1 MLFNTASTPH
11 ACIVQDFV
19 LTETCVRRRRDIKI
33 LIAGCNGHVG
43 KEIVRKAI
51 KRNLQVRCFDLHPLM
66 LTGVDTSALDV
77 ATGDITDHDT
87 VKRITRDITAVIDV
101 IGMKGETGKLTH
113 EMVEHGGMKNLVQAG
128 RENNVQH
135 ILYTSVMGVEPDSP
149 ALTLA
154 AKWNTEQ
161 TLIHSGIPYTI
172 FRPSGYFVDFAEYF
186 APKIRGKGSF
196 TIVGN
201 GLTRIQPID
210 PADVAEAFLQS
221 LGNEKAMNRIF
232 KIAGPEVL
240 TLEEVIN
247 LVSRVVGRQVKI
259 KKIPFPVMN
268 ALFSVVA
275 LLTGRRGGKD
285 FLYRMS
291 RDSVCSEQEMKE
303 VREAFAIEFKRLD
316 PWLREQ
322 MIQ

>member
-1 MLFNTASTPH
+1 M
-11 ACIVQDFV
+11 
-19 LTETCVRRRRDIKI
+19 KI
-33 LIAGCNGHVG
+33 LVAGCNGHVG
-43 KEIVRKAI
+43 REMVRKAVER
-51 KRNLQVRCFDLHPLM
+51 KMQVRCFDLAPPM
-66 LTGVDTSALDV
+66 IAGVDTAALEV
-77 ATGDITDHDT
+77 VTGDITDLDT
-87 VKRITRDITAVIDV
+87 VKKATRDIAAVIDV
-101 IGMKGETGKLTH
+101 IGMRGETKTLTH
-113 EMVEHGGMKNLVQAG
+113 EMVEHGGMKNLIQAG
-128 RENNVQH
+128 RENNLQH

-149 ALTLA
+149 ARTLA

-186 APKIRGKGSF
+186 APKIRNTGSF
-196 TIVGN
+196 TVVGN
-201 GLTRIQPID
+201 GLTRIQPLD

-232 KIAGPEVL
+232 KIAGPEVF
-240 TLEEVIN
+240 TLEEVIS

-268 ALFSVVA
+268 TLFSIIA

-303 VREAFAIEFKRLD
+303 VRGAFAIEFKRLE

-322 MIQ
+322 LS

>member
-1 MLFNTASTPH
+1 M
-11 ACIVQDFV
+11 
-19 LTETCVRRRRDIKI
+19 KI
-33 LIAGCNGHVG
+33 LVAGCNGHVG
-43 KEIVRKAI
+43 REMVRKAVER
-51 KRNLQVRCFDLHPLM
+51 KMQVRCFDLAPPM
-66 LTGVDTSALDV
+66 IAGVDTAALEV
-77 ATGDITDHDT
+77 VTGDITDLDT
-87 VKRITRDITAVIDV
+87 VKKATRDIAAVIDV
-101 IGMKGETGKLTH
+101 IGMRGETKTLTH

-128 RENNVQH
+128 RENNLQH

-149 ALTLA
+149 ARTLA

-161 TLIHSGIPYTI
+161 TLVHSGIPYTI

-186 APKIRGKGSF
+186 APKIRNTGSF
-196 TIVGN
+196 TVVGN
-201 GLTRIQPID
+201 GLSRIQPLD

-232 KIAGPEVL
+232 KIAGPEVF
-240 TLEEVIN
+240 TLEEVIS

-268 ALFSVVA
+268 TLFSIIA

-303 VREAFAIEFKRLD
+303 VRGAFAIEFKRLE

-322 MIQ
+322 LR

>member
-1 MLFNTASTPH
+1 MK
-11 ACIVQDFV
+11 V
-19 LTETCVRRRRDIKI
+19 

-43 KEIVRKAI
+43 KEIVRKAVA
-51 KRNLQVRCFDLHPLM
+51 RDMPVRCLDLAPPKIA
-66 LTGVDTSALDV
+66 GVDTSVLDV
-77 ATGDITDHDT
+77 VTGDITDLDT
-87 VKRITRDITAVIDV
+87 VKKATRDITAVIDV
-101 IGMKGETGKLTH
+101 IGMKRETKTLTH
-113 EMVEHGGMKNLVQAG
+113 EMVEHGGMKNIIQAG
-128 RENNVQH
+128 RENKVQH

-186 APKIRGKGSF
+186 APKIRDTGSF
-196 TIVGN
+196 TVVGN
-201 GLTRIQPID
+201 GRTRIQPLD

-232 KIAGPEVL
+232 KIAGPDIF
-240 TLEEVIN
+240 TLEEVIT
-247 LVSRVVGRQVKI
+247 LVSRVVGRPVKI

-268 ALFSVVA
+268 GLFSVIA

-291 RDSVCSEQEMKE
+291 RDSVCSDREMKE
-303 VREAFAIEFKRLD
+303 VRGAFAIEFKRLE

-322 MIQ
+322 LS

>member
-1 MLFNTASTPH
+1 M
-11 ACIVQDFV
+11 
-19 LTETCVRRRRDIKI
+19 KI
-33 LIAGCNGHVG
+33 LVAGCNGHVG
-43 KEIVRKAI
+43 REMVRKAVER
-51 KRNLQVRCFDLHPLM
+51 KMQVRCFDLAPPM
-66 LTGVDTSALDV
+66 IAGVDTAALEV
-77 ATGDITDHDT
+77 VTGDITDLDT
-87 VKRITRDITAVIDV
+87 VKKATRDIAAVIDV
-101 IGMKGETGKLTH
+101 IGMRGETKTLTH
-113 EMVEHGGMKNLVQAG
+113 EMVEHGGMKNLIQAG
-128 RENNVQH
+128 RENNLQH

-149 ALTLA
+149 ARTLA

-186 APKIRGKGSF
+186 APKIRDTGSF
-196 TIVGN
+196 TVVGN
-201 GLTRIQPID
+201 GRTRIQPLD

-221 LGNEKAMNRIF
+221 LGNEKAMNIIF
-232 KIAGPEVL
+232 KIAGPEVF
-240 TLEEVIN
+240 TLEEVIS

-259 KKIPFPVMN
+259 KKIPFPIMN
-268 ALFSVVA
+268 TLFSIIA

-303 VREAFAIEFKRLD
+303 VRGAFAIEFKRLE

-322 MIQ
+322 LS

>member
-1 MLFNTASTPH
+1 M
-11 ACIVQDFV
+11 
-19 LTETCVRRRRDIKI
+19 KI
-33 LIAGCNGHVG
+33 LVAGCNGHVG
-43 KEIVRKAI
+43 REMVRKAVER
-51 KRNLQVRCFDLHPLM
+51 KMQVRCFDLAPPM
-66 LTGVDTSALDV
+66 IAGVDTAALEV
-77 ATGDITDHDT
+77 VTGDITDLDT
-87 VKRITRDITAVIDV
+87 VKKATRDIAAVIDV
-101 IGMKGETGKLTH
+101 IGMRGETKTLTH

-149 ALTLA
+149 ARTLA

-186 APKIRGKGSF
+186 APKIRNTGSF
-196 TIVGN
+196 TVVGN
-201 GLTRIQPID
+201 GLTRIQPLD

-221 LGNEKAMNRIF
+221 LGNEKAMNIIF
-232 KIAGPEVL
+232 KIAGPEVF
-240 TLEEVIN
+240 TLEEVIS

-268 ALFSVVA
+268 TLFSIIA

-303 VREAFAIEFKRLD
+303 VRGAFAIEFKRLE

-322 MIQ
+322 LS

>member
-1 MLFNTASTPH
+1 M
-11 ACIVQDFV
+11 
-19 LTETCVRRRRDIKI
+19 KI
-33 LIAGCNGHVG
+33 LVAGCNGHVG
-43 KEIVRKAI
+43 REMVRKAVER
-51 KRNLQVRCFDLHPLM
+51 KMQVRCFDLAPPM
-66 LTGVDTSALDV
+66 IAGVDTAALEV
-77 ATGDITDHDT
+77 VTGDITDLDT
-87 VKRITRDITAVIDV
+87 VKKATRDIAAVIDV
-101 IGMKGETGKLTH
+101 IGMRGETKTLTH

-128 RENNVQH
+128 RENNLQH

-149 ALTLA
+149 ARTLA

-186 APKIRGKGSF
+186 APKIRNTGSF
-196 TIVGN
+196 TVVGN
-201 GLTRIQPID
+201 GLTRIQPLD

-221 LGNEKAMNRIF
+221 LGNEKAMNIIF
-232 KIAGPEVL
+232 KIAGPEVF
-240 TLEEVIN
+240 TLEEVIS

-259 KKIPFPVMN
+259 KKIPFPIMN
-268 ALFSVVA
+268 TLFSIIA

-303 VREAFAIEFKRLD
+303 VRGAFAIEFKRLE

-322 MIQ
+322 LS

>member
-1 MLFNTASTPH
+1 
-11 ACIVQDFV
+11 V
-19 LTETCVRRRRDIKI
+19 KI

-43 KEIVRKAI
+43 REIVRKAV
-51 KRNLQVRCFDLHPLM
+51 KRNMQVRCFDLLPPKIA
-66 LTGVDTSALDV
+66 GVDASALDV
-77 ATGDITDHDT
+77 VTGDITDPAT
-87 VKRITRDITAVIDV
+87 VRKATRDITAVIDV
-101 IGMKGETGKLTH
+101 IGMKGETKTLTH
-113 EMVEHGGMKNLVQAG
+113 EMVEHGGMKNIIQAG
-128 RENNVQH
+128 RENAVQH

-186 APKIRGKGSF
+186 APKIRDTGSF
-196 TIVGN
+196 TVVGN
-201 GLTRIQPID
+201 GRTRIQPLD

-221 LGNEKAMNRIF
+221 LGNQKAMNRIF
-232 KIAGPEVL
+232 KIAGPDIF
-240 TLEEVIN
+240 TLEEVIT

-268 ALFSVVA
+268 GLFSVIA
-275 LLTGRRGGKD
+275 LLTGKRGGKD

-291 RDSVCSEQEMKE
+291 RDSVCSDREMKE
-303 VREAFAIEFKRLD
+303 VREAFAIEFKRLE

-322 MIQ
+322 LS

>member
-1 MLFNTASTPH
+1 M
-11 ACIVQDFV
+11 
-19 LTETCVRRRRDIKI
+19 KI
-33 LIAGCNGHVG
+33 LVAGCNGHVG
-43 KEIVRKAI
+43 REMVRKAVER
-51 KRNLQVRCFDLHPLM
+51 KMQVRCFDLAPPM
-66 LTGVDTSALDV
+66 IAGVDTAALEV
-77 ATGDITDHDT
+77 VTGDITDLDT
-87 VKRITRDITAVIDV
+87 VKKATRDIAAVIDV
-101 IGMKGETGKLTH
+101 IGMRGETKTLTH

-128 RENNVQH
+128 RENNLQH

-149 ALTLA
+149 ARTLA

-186 APKIRGKGSF
+186 APKIRNTGSF
-196 TIVGN
+196 TVVGN
-201 GLTRIQPID
+201 GLTRIQPLD

-232 KIAGPEVL
+232 KIAGPEVF
-240 TLEEVIN
+240 TLEEVIS

-268 ALFSVVA
+268 TLFSIIALF
-275 LLTGRRGGKD
+275 TGRRGGKD

-303 VREAFAIEFKRLD
+303 VRGAFAIEFKRLE

-322 MIQ
+322 VGSF

>member
-1 MLFNTASTPH
+1 
-11 ACIVQDFV
+11 V
-19 LTETCVRRRRDIKI
+19 KI

-43 KEIVRKAI
+43 REIVRKAV
-51 KRNLQVRCFDLHPLM
+51 KRNMQVRCFDLLPPKIA
-66 LTGVDTSALDV
+66 GVDASALDV
-77 ATGDITDHDT
+77 VTGDITDPAT
-87 VKRITRDITAVIDV
+87 VRKATRDITAVIDV
-101 IGMKGETGKLTH
+101 IGMKGETKTLTH
-113 EMVEHGGMKNLVQAG
+113 EMVEHGGMKNIIQAG
-128 RENNVQH
+128 RENAVQH

-186 APKIRGKGSF
+186 APKIRDTGSF
-196 TIVGN
+196 TVVGN
-201 GLTRIQPID
+201 GRTRIQPLD

-221 LGNEKAMNRIF
+221 LGNQKAMNRIF
-232 KIAGPEVL
+232 KIACPDIF
-240 TLEEVIN
+240 TLEEVIT

-268 ALFSVVA
+268 GLFSVIA
-275 LLTGRRGGKD
+275 LLTGKRGGKD

-291 RDSVCSEQEMKE
+291 RDSVCSDREMKE
-303 VREAFAIEFKRLD
+303 VREAFAIEFKRLE

-322 MIQ
+322 LS

>member
-1 MLFNTASTPH
+1 M
-11 ACIVQDFV
+11 
-19 LTETCVRRRRDIKI
+19 KI
-33 LIAGCNGHVG
+33 LVAGCNGHVG
-43 KEIVRKAI
+43 REMVRKAVER
-51 KRNLQVRCFDLHPLM
+51 KMQVRCFDLAPL
-66 LTGVDTSALDV
+66 TIAGVDTAALEV
-77 ATGDITDHDT
+77 VTGDITDLDT
-87 VKRITRDITAVIDV
+87 VKKATRDIAAVIDV
-101 IGMKGETGKLTH
+101 IGMRGETKTLTH

-149 ALTLA
+149 ARTLA

-186 APKIRGKGSF
+186 APKIRNTGSF
-196 TIVGN
+196 TVVGN
-201 GLTRIQPID
+201 GLTRIQPLD
-210 PADVAEAFLQS
+210 PADVAEAFLQA

-232 KIAGPEVL
+232 KIAGPEVF
-240 TLEEVIN
+240 TLEEVIS

-259 KKIPFPVMN
+259 KKIPFPIMN
-268 ALFSVVA
+268 TLFSIIA

-303 VREAFAIEFKRLD
+303 VRGAFAIEFKRLE

-322 MIQ
+322 LS